1 MCVWGTDDIWDKHDG
16 KLLMAM
22 GEKEGREARNVHRH
36 SFFRAECA
44 WIEERIQLIWFA
56 NQTARCW

>member
-1 MCVWGTDDIWDKHDG
+1 MCVWGTDDIWDKHDQ

-22 GEKEGREARNVHRH
+22 GEKEGREARNVHRQ

-56 NQTARCW
+56 N